1 VRARRPAGARPS
13 RATLLSRLTQLAGPA
28 LLALLALSLLFALAA
43 PREASAHPLGNFSV
57 NHLTTVS
64 VAKDRVTLRYVLDQA
79 EIPTFQERGK
89 PRPAV
94 LAAKLA
100 EVSSRLGVF
109 VDGRRVPLTLAPG
122 ARISLPP
129 GQGGLPTTRVEA
141 SFSAPVGLPARIAV
155 RDETFPGRVGWKAV
169 VAAPGAGSDVRS
181 SAPSGDPTRGLR
193 RYPKDLLSS
202 PLDVRTA
209 NFTAKPGD
217 GSLVAPRAPGGSA
230 ATTTNRSGDGLAGVF
245 GDAAA
250 GHGVLLFLLLAA
262 FGWGALHALSP
273 GHGKAMVAAYLV
285 GTRGTARHAVAL
297 GATVTITHTI
307 GVFAL
312 GLVTLALS
320 QYILP
325 EQLYP
330 WLNLASGLLV
340 VVVGLGVLRSRVRW
354 SRGKPVAGAGD
365 DGNADHH
372 HAHAEHSQAVHHHHG
387 EHSRAAHDLHA
398 EHSHATHH
406 HAEHS
411 HGDNDHHAEHSHGDH
426 HDHGAPAHGNRGAG
440 GEAGGPAGHEHA
452 HTNGHSHPE
461 DLNLWDRLRG
471 RGHSHDYPE
480 RLTWRGLI
488 AMGASAGLIPCPSAL
503 VVLLAAVAQ
512 HQIGLGLLLIVAFS
526 LGLATTLSVLGLLV
540 VHARGLVTRAGSRF
554 SLSSQVAAALP
565 AASAVVI
572 VGAGVVLTV
581 RAVPGLT

>member
-1 VRARRPAGARPS
+1 VRCTVATRPAQART
-13 RATLLSRLTQLAGPA
+13 AFLALVAAAALCA
-28 LLALLALSLLFALAA
+28 LLAPGQAH
-43 PREASAHPLGNFSV
+43 AHPLGNFSV
-57 NHLTTVS
+57 NHITTVS
-64 VAKDRVTLRYVLDQA
+64 IGGERVTLRYVLDQA

-94 LAAKLA
+94 LAGKLA
-100 EVSSRLGVF
+100 EVRSQLGVV

-129 GQGGLPTTRVEA
+129 GQGGLQTTRVEA
-141 SFSAPVGLPARIAV
+141 TFTAPVTLPARIEV

-169 VAAPGAGSDVRS
+169 VAATGAGSDVRS

-193 RYPKDLLSS
+193 SYPKDLLSS
-202 PLDVRTA
+202 PLDVRSA
-209 NFTAKPGD
+209 RFAAKPGD
-217 GSLVAPRAPGGSA
+217 GTLVAPRAPGGSA

-250 GHGVLLFLLLAA
+250 GRGVLLFLLLAA

-312 GLVTLALS
+312 GVVTLALS

-340 VVVGLGVLRSRVRW
+340 VVVGLGVLRSRLSW
-354 SRGKPVAGAGD
+354 SRARRAGMP
-365 DGNADHH
+365 H
-372 HAHAEHSQAVHHHHG
+372 E
-387 EHSRAAHDLHA
+387 RAHD
-398 EHSHATHH
+398 
-406 HAEHS
+406 
-411 HGDNDHHAEHSHGDH
+411 DH
-426 HDHGAPAHGNRGAG
+426 HDHHTHHTHDHHTHSNHTHDHEGRAAKASGAHDHQSHDHEVSGAKSAPAHGHSHDHDHGR
-440 GEAGGPAGHEHA
+440 
-452 HTNGHSHPE
+452 GHSHS
-461 DLNLWDRLRG
+461 LSLWDRIRG
-471 RGHSHDYPE
+471 RGHSHDYPD

-512 HQIGLGLLLIVAFS
+512 HQIALGLLLIVAFS
-526 LGLATTLSVLGLLV
+526 LGLATTLSALGLLV

-554 SLSSQVAAALP
+554 SFSTQVAAALP
-565 AASAVVI
+565 AVSALII
-572 VGAGVVLTV
+572 VGAGVLLTA